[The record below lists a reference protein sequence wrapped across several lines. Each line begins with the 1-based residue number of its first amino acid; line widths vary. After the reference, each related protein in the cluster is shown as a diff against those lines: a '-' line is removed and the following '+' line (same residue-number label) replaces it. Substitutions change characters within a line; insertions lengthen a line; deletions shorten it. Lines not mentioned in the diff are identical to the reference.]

1 MADNVLEYIPSSTDP
16 YEDPW
21 TVTERTIGKN
31 SYQGEFDRL
40 TNWQAHKILTVT
52 DTAYV
57 KNNYSHRDLTHSV
70 CILKIV
76 IDFNDLGIKDM
87 ITPKKFYSI
96 QTSDSF

>member
-31 SYQGEFDRL
+31 SYQGEFNRL

-57 KNNYSHRDLTHSV
+57 KNHYSHRDFTHSV
-70 CILKIV
+70 NILKIV
-76 IDFNDLGIKDM
+76 IDFNDLSLKDM
-87 ITPKKFYSI
+87 ITPKKLDSI
-96 QTSDSF
+96 RI